1 MIREV
6 TEVLNSAVIVEFLKI
21 LLTSENIMFF

>member
-6 TEVLNSAVIVEFLKI
+6 TEVLHSAVIVEFLKI